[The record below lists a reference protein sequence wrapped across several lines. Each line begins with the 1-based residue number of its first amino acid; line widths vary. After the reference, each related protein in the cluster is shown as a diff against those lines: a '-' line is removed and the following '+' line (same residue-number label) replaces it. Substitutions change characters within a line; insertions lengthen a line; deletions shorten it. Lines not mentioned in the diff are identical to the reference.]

1 MENEDMRFTVY
12 TVCDRPRSAAS
23 TTASAG
29 LPRDCVYVKFILYTS
44 PFQMDSITT
53 VCRQLSNEGRF
64 SMLSAILPKWGHIL
78 DCQTLLAITKEV
90 IQKARQQIAE
100 NDHDHRRRHQILVK
114 ILSFPM
120 HDDVE
125 AADDDDANAV
135 VRGTRTALDRK
146 RKNADIDDGGGNH
159 HCVICMEEMT
169 AEMRRANKKSKMFN
183 GVITCNHI
191 AAGSYFHNR
200 CLCTWLRKN
209 PSCPLCRSQIINKI
223 HN

>member
-1 MENEDMRFTVY
+1 MMRFTAY
-12 TVCDRPRSAAS
+12 AVCDRPRSAAS

-29 LPRDCVYVKFILYTS
+29 LPHDGVYVKFSLYTS

-90 IQKARQQIAE
+90 IRKARQQIAE
-100 NDHDHRRRHQILVK
+100 SDHDHRRRHQILVK
-114 ILSFPM
+114 ILSFQI

-125 AADDDDANAV
+125 AADDDDVNV
-135 VRGTRTALDRK
+135 VRSTRK
-146 RKNADIDDGGGNH
+146 RANADIEGGDGGGNCY
-159 HCVICMEEMT
+159 CVICMEEMT
-169 AEMRRANKKSKMFN
+169 AEMRRANKKSRMFN
-183 GVITCNHI
+183 DVVTCNHI
-191 AAGSYFHNR
+191 ATGSYFHNR